1 MRRVASLLLVAVF
14 AAFALPATAG
24 AQEDEAAAKEAQR
37 IQSLGGIRTQSAL
50 AAPVVREIAGTPLT
64 IRIGDDFSFQ
74 VLNANVPG
82 SGQFFP
88 SSCTAGE
95 TADSGVFALVG
106 STLYAPNF
114 DEHPCGTATGGLG
127 TPSDWVPVSIS
138 AVTGN
143 GTSAT
148 PFTVVVVADA
158 GTTGLR
164 LTMTVT
170 YVNGD
175 SFFLVNNVFSSTAGT
190 INFDSFIGADI
201 YLANSDSGIPFRDSG
216 NSGIGGQ
223 NCGATQTYT
232 ILFIPNT
239 PADAYSGNDYSTVWS
254 QIGAGALP
262 STLAT
267 GCIDNGAALEWSSRS
282 VSPGSPVTI
291 NTTVS
296 FSGFVGPTPSPTIPA
311 FTAVVPTLSF
321 PMMALFAVAL
331 AALGFVFMRRH

>member
-1 MRRVASLLLVAVF
+1 MRRVASLVLVAAL
-14 AAFALPATAG
+14 AAFALPAITS
-24 AQEDEAAAKEAQR
+24 AQEDEATAKEAQR
-37 IQSLGGIRTQSAL
+37 IQSLAGIRTQSAL

-64 IRIGDDFSFQ
+64 IRVGDDFSFQ

-82 SGQFFP
+82 SGQFYP
-88 SSCTAGE
+88 SGCAAGE
-95 TADSGVFALVG
+95 TADSGVFARVG
-106 STLYAPNF
+106 STLYSPNF
-114 DEHPCGTATGGLG
+114 DEHACGTATGNLG
-127 TPSDWVPVSIS
+127 TPSVWVPVSIS
-138 AVTGN
+138 TVSGN
-143 GTSAT
+143 GTSGT

-175 SFFLVNNVFSSTAGT
+175 SFFRVNNVFSSTAGT

-201 YLANSDSGIPFRDSG
+201 YLANSDSGIPFRDTS

-223 NCGATQTYT
+223 NCGAVQTYT

-239 PADAYSGNDYSTVWS
+239 PADAYSGNGYSTVWS
-254 QIGAGALP
+254 QIGAGSLP

-267 GCIDNGAALEWSSRS
+267 GCLDNGAALQWSQRS
-282 VSPGSPVTI
+282 ASPGSPVTI

-331 AALGFVFMRRH
+331 ATLGFLFMRRH